1 MKRKA
6 DTLDAVRRA
15 SARSASLVHGEM
27 KRGLN
32 SLASIA
38 ATAPLVGLLGTAVG
52 MLSAFGG
59 SSTEKSSLMRWFAKY
74 LSESL
79 VPTALG
85 LFVAVLG
92 FCFYKYLLARL
103 ENFDIEMKNASLELI
118 DELARL

>member
-1 MKRKA
+1 
-6 DTLDAVRRA
+6 
-15 SARSASLVHGEM
+15 
-27 KRGLN
+27 
-32 SLASIA
+32 
-38 ATAPLVGLLGTAVG
+38 

-59 SSTEKSSLMRWFAKY
+59 GSTEKSSLMRWFAKY

-79 VPTALG
+79 VSTALG

-92 FCFYKYLLARL
+92 FCFYRYLFARL